1 MRIKLVVIY
10 KASPMTTESDNNGPG
25 PSTHYPDS
33 ISIPFPFPR
42 FPKEESPRDT
52 PPSQLN
58 MGYTAPLTL
67 QRIKG
72 LPVV

>member
-1 MRIKLVVIY
+1 MAPGLVLIIPTL
-10 KASPMTTESDNNGPG
+10 SPS
-25 PSTHYPDS
+25 PSRS
-33 ISIPFPFPR
+33 R